1 MAGKGR
7 WIYPGGE
14 WIAMN
19 QIIKNIVPAAGAWLS
34 LWLLLAA
41 QPSVASGQSL
51 VRYKFKPEQAVS
63 YDVKIT
69 AILGDVREV
78 REGTLTLAATEATDQ
93 QMTLKATGSLNVRRQ
108 SRDGNPVIVMPNF
121 RFGPPVGDFISIRQS
136 PFSIDKTGRVTDI
149 EVQTALPYMLGDFEQ
164 LVLDELPAKASEKS
178 WKRER
183 EVVVSK
189 QARTSP
195 FPRTMRPRGFGPPG
209 RFGPPGFNDEENEN
223 EKRSATEM
231 VTWEVQ
237 GNEDG
242 QLQIQKNYSLKTD
255 DKVGGKPRR
264 SMTGEGE
271 QTFNPARGLWKSGLM
286 QYTVEINDDNVAL
299 SIPVSVSFRLLSE
312 AESKNREKLAI
323 EARKKAE
330 MAQAKAAEEA
340 RPKPLSVEERKQL
353 LAELKSADDQALQKS
368 GDRLARVPQPDKP
381 DAELAAALADAT
393 ARTTGFPRSSLAKAL
408 AVWATPAQEKEL
420 VRLVT
425 TNDFLVRPA
434 AISGLARMKSPKA
447 AKILANLMNDLAS
460 RTEAAKGLKAMGA
473 DVAEPELIPLLKSPD
488 LFTRGEV
495 ARILQEIGTPK
506 SLPALKELLGSSQPF
521 AEQAAKS
528 AISAIEL
535 REAAK

>member
-1 MAGKGR
+1 MIHVKKVVAR
-7 WIYPGGE
+7 
-14 WIAMN
+14 
-19 QIIKNIVPAAGAWLS
+19 VSVAWLS
-34 LWLLLAA
+34 AWLLLAGQVAPAVGQA
-41 QPSVASGQSL
+41 QL
-51 VRYKFKPEQAVS
+51 RYKFKPEQTVS

-93 QMTLKATGSLNVRRQ
+93 QMTLKASGSLNVRRQ

-121 RFGPPVGDFISIRQS
+121 RFGPPVGDFISIRTS
-136 PFSIDKTGRVTDI
+136 PFSIDKTGKLTDI

-189 QARTSP
+189 QARSSP
-195 FPRTMRPRGFGPPG
+195 FPRTLRPRPFGPPG
-209 RFGPPGFNDEENEN
+209 GFGPPGFNDDPNEN
-223 EKRSATEM
+223 EKRSATER
-231 VTWEVQ
+231 VTWEIQ
-237 GNEDG
+237 GSEDG
-242 QLQIQKNYSLKTD
+242 QVQIQKNYALKTD
-255 DKVGGKPRR
+255 DKVAGKPRR

-271 QTFNPARGLWKSGLM
+271 LTFDPARGLWKSGLM
-286 QYTVEINDDNVAL
+286 QYTVEINDDNVAV
-299 SIPVSVSFRLLSE
+299 SIPVNVSFRILTE
-312 AESKNREKLAI
+312 AESKNREKLAL
-323 EARKKAE
+323 EAKKKAE

-340 RPKPLSVEERKQL
+340 RPKPVTVEERKQL
-353 LAELKSADDQALQKS
+353 LADLKSTNDQALQKT
-368 GDRLARVPQPDKP
+368 GERLARVPEPEKP
-381 DAELAAALADAT
+381 DAELAAALAEAT

-420 VRLVT
+420 IRLVT

-460 RTEAAKGLKAMGA
+460 RGEAAKGLKAMGP
-473 DVAEPELIPLLKSPD
+473 DVAEPELIPLLKSTD
-488 LFTRGEV
+488 LFTRAE
-495 ARILQEIGTPK
+495 AAKILQEIGTAK
-506 SLPALKELLGSSQPF
+506 ALPALKELLGSGQPF